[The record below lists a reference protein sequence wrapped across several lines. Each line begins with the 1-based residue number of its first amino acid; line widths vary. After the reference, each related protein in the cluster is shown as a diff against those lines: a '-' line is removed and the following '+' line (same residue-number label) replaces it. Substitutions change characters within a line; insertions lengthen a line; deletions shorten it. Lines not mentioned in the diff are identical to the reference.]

1 MLDDI
6 VIKYNNTFQGT
17 IKMKPID
24 VTFDSYDEYKE
35 DSNVTK
41 PKFKSGDH
49 VGIFKIQ
56 KHFC

>member
-17 IKMKPID
+17 LKMKPIG
-24 VTFDSYDEYKE
+24 VTSDSYDEYKE

-41 PKFKSGDH
+41 PKVKAGDH

-56 KHFC
+56 NHFC

>member
-1 MLDDI
+1 
-6 VIKYNNTFQGT
+6 
-17 IKMKPID
+17 MKPID
-24 VTFDSYDEYKE
+24 VTFDSYGEYKE